1 MKLLITKGLFQ
12 KRKELYDFVIK
23 MSANNKNFYKY
34 WAVTDCLDCVIC

>member
-1 MKLLITKGLFQ
+1 MKFERLEIANNIDK
-12 KRKELYDFVIK
+12 KKNDVIK